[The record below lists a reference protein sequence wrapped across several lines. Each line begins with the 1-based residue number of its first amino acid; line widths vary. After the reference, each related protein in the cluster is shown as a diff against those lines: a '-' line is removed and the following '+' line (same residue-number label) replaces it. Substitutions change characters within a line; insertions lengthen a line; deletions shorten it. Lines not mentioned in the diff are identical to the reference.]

1 MEIPETA
8 KLFMNGRS
16 QAVRLPKSFRFE
28 GKEVLVKKVGA
39 GVLLMPIDKR
49 WDLMREAIDE
59 FEPGFKLERDQGKAD
74 EREEMF
80 P

>member
-1 MEIPETA
+1 MDVTETA

-39 GVLLMPIDKR
+39 GVLLMPIGKR
-49 WDLMREAIDE
+49 WDLMREALDE
-59 FEPGFKLERDQGKAD
+59 FEPGFKLEREQGSTD
-74 EREEMF
+74 VREELF